1 MKPSRREDGRVFE
14 RFTERARH
22 VLVVA
27 QQEAR
32 SLNHNFIG
40 TEHILL
46 GLVAEGEGVAAQALA
61 ALGVRLDT
69 VQEKVRETVGAS
81 TGTPT
86 GSPPFTP
93 RAKKVLEL
101 SLREAL
107 QLGHNYIGTEHM
119 LLGLVREGEGVGAQ
133 VLEQLGVS
141 LDRTRQVVLDLVKGP
156 QAGPGHELR
165 FGEPVE
171 ALRALGATAASEGV
185 PRCSRCGASLPV
197 TARFRTVTVL
207 PAPDE
212 AAGQASLMVPVVY
225 CVRCGTAIGS
235 SSSAASSVSSG
246 AAPAVAHPARGH
258 EPAPPRGARHF
269 PTEALAPVALED
281 VAAASRVEL
290 TWTEGRILEGHAGE
304 APVQL
309 LGEWSHE
316 GTLEGTWLDEPLT
329 ASWQIE
335 ASGPS
340 RGPSGHLRG
349 NFGSRSA
356 ELHASFHLGPG
367 SLLERAE
374 VSGYVGDQ
382 GLEAKVAR
390 AEGPFASTDTI
401 VVEGKQEGTAF
412 EVFVALTGDKSRAAV
427 RGTCGGAR
435 VRLDATRDHHGA
447 PVRIAGECSGP
458 PELLALLVCATLYFM

>member
-1 MKPSRREDGRVFE
+1 MFE

-46 GLVAEGEGVAAQALA
+46 GLVAEGEGVAAQVLE

-81 TGTPT
+81 VETPT

-119 LLGLVREGEGVGAQ
+119 LLGLVREGEGVGAR

-141 LDRTRQVVLDLVKGP
+141 LDRARHIVLDLVKGP
-156 QAGPGHELR
+156 QAGRGQELR
-165 FGEPVE
+165 FSEATE
-171 ALRALGATAASEGV
+171 ALTALTALTAAAAPEGA
-185 PRCSRCGASLPV
+185 PRCSRCRASLS
-197 TARFRTVTVL
+197 TSARYLTINVL

-212 AAGQASLMVPVVY
+212 PAAQAMLMFPVVY
-225 CVRCGTAIGS
+225 CLQCGTAIGS
-235 SSSAASSVSSG
+235 SPSGASTLTSG
-246 AAPAVAHPARGH
+246 AATAVARPARER
-258 EPAPPRGARHF
+258 EPTPPRGVRSL
-269 PTEALAPVALED
+269 PTEAMVPVALED
-281 VAAASRVEL
+281 VPAASRVEL
-290 TWTEGRILEGHAGE
+290 TWTERRILEGHAGE
-304 APVQL
+304 AQVQL
-309 LGEWSHE
+309 LGEWSRE

-329 ASWQIE
+329 ASWQV
-335 ASGPS
+335 GPPGPN

-349 NFGSRSA
+349 SFGSRSA

-382 GLEAKVAR
+382 ELEAKVAR
-390 AEGPFASTDTI
+390 AEGAFGSTGTI
-401 VVEGKQEGTAF
+401 VVEGRQEETAF
-412 EVFVALTGDKSRAAV
+412 GVFVGLTGDMSRAGT
-427 RGTCGGAR
+427 RGTCGGAP

-447 PVRIAGECSGP
+447 PVRVTGEYSGP
-458 PELLALLVCATLYFM
+458 PELLALFVCATLYFM